1 MGTAIAV
8 WLVAGI
14 LILTVLLLIVVI
26 AEA

>member
-14 LILTVLLLIVVI
+14 LVLTVLLLIVVI